1 MATHSFTDRWW
12 GDNMDWLITPEL
24 SGRAHEV
31 SFMARAESKKAGR
44 EMFEVYYSTSG
55 NTLADMERLDN
66 VDHRTSLEGWSEFKF
81 QVPEGA
87 KYFAVRCVSHS
98 RLCMHIDDFKYE
110 SAPTPLKVKFIGY
123 NIYRDGLSI
132 NDEPFTSPSYLD
144 SSVAEDETHKYTVRV
159 VYDRGESDH
168 SNEVSI
174 TRSGIDTIGIDAE
187 EGQYYD
193 LLGRKASKTGN
204 KNEIIVKQGTKV
216 IRK

>member
-1 MATHSFTDRWW
+1 MMMAYNPAS

-132 NDEPFTSPSYLD
+132 NDRRHILTAPWPKTRRTNTPCALSTT
-144 SSVAEDETHKYTVRV
+144 VANQTIPTKYR
-159 VYDRGESDH
+159 
-168 SNEVSI
+168 
-174 TRSGIDTIGIDAE
+174 
-187 EGQYYD
+187 
-193 LLGRKASKTGN
+193 
-204 KNEIIVKQGTKV
+204 
-216 IRK
+216 